1 MNYLGGVT
9 PKGTIFLRG
18 FDKKG
23 RLINKR
29 VWKDH
34 IQTDALFNV
43 KKGTYLEMLKTNWK
57 EDSQFML
64 LAPQKVNLFKKIINK
79 IFYPKSQMNLSQNSK
94 GKLVEI
100 FQPLNM
106 DLLMKKGKI
115 GQFTVGFHQ
124 GATGFSNKETN
135 EVFRKI
141 KNDYLSK
148 MFR

>member
-1 MNYLGGVT
+1 MNYIGGVT

-23 RLINKR
+23 RLLNKR

-34 IQTDALFNV
+34 IQTDTLFDV
-43 KKGTYLEMLKTNWK
+43 KKGSYHQLLCTDWTEN
-57 EDSQFML
+57 SQFML
-64 LAPQKVNLFKKIINK
+64 LAPQKVGLFKKIINK
-79 IFYPKSQMNLSQNSK
+79 IFYPKSQMNLSRNSK
-94 GKLVEI
+94 GELVEI

-106 DLLMKKGKI
+106 DLLMKKGKT
-115 GQFTVGFHQ
+115 GQFAVGYNQ
-124 GATGFSNKETN
+124 GVTGFSNKETN
-135 EVFRKI
+135 EVFKKI

>member
-1 MNYLGGVT
+1 MNYIGGVT

-23 RLINKR
+23 RLLNKR

-34 IQTDALFNV
+34 VQTDALFNV
-43 KKGTYLEMLKTNWK
+43 KKSRYAQILISDFNMNK
-57 EDSQFML
+57 QYML
-64 LAPQKVNLFKKIINK
+64 LAPEKMNWFKKIIHKLSSNK
-79 IFYPKSQMNLSQNSK
+79 QDRVFAKNSN
-94 GKLVEI
+94 GELVEI

-106 DLLMKKGKI
+106 DLLMKKGKT
-115 GQFTVGFHQ
+115 GQFAVGYNQ
-124 GATGFSNKETN
+124 GVTGFSNRETN
-135 EVFRKI
+135 EVFKKI